1 MNQNT
6 LKKHNYNDD
15 ILLRKVLS
23 KFFGRKCTS
32 LLAKIDQI
40 DQYRPLD
47 DQNRPKSSIFLF
59 FFPKNQLKKY
69 KFFEKCINGRFWT
82 IMDDQLWTSKIVH
95 FVIWTSK
102 KYTYN
107 LP

>member
-47 DQNRPKSSIFLF
+47 VQNPNF
-59 FFPKNQLKKY
+59 F
-69 KFFEKCINGRFWT
+69 KFFIQKNLLMDDNGR
-82 IMDDQLWTSKIVH
+82 DVQLLLSIGIT
-95 FVIWTSK
+95 
-102 KYTYN
+102 
-107 LP
+107 L